1 MASTVMWRIFEGCLG
16 TELHTTTVRR
26 RRFRTEGRVDRGHH
40 MMRCRELRN
49 LKVSLTNNLQLL
61 PGCHRHHYTS
71 SRWCCMLRD
80 TKQERIRE
88 RNKSVRPK
96 QQHDYVDDLVDHS
109 SFVLWFGLWRTTS
122 ETSII
127 HGHDR
132 RIHQMIQLL
141 AQRYNISAIIEF
153 GNHNL

>member
-1 MASTVMWRIFEGCLG
+1 M
-16 TELHTTTVRR
+16 RR
-26 RRFRTEGRVDRGHH
+26 DIER
-40 MMRCRELRN
+40 
-49 LKVSLTNNLQLL
+49 
-61 PGCHRHHYTS
+61 
-71 SRWCCMLRD
+71 
-80 TKQERIRE
+80 ERIRE
-88 RNKSVRPK
+88 TNQIGSPK